1 MDIEKIIQQMTL
13 AEKAD
18 FCSGSDFW
26 HTQPVERLGVPAVMM
41 SDGPSG
47 LRKQDEQGDHL
58 GINESIPA
66 VCFPSSAAVAS
77 SFDTALAEKLG
88 ETLGNECRAENLAL
102 LLGPGLNIK
111 RAVCFPS
118 SAAVASSFDTA
129 LAEKLGE
136 TLGNECRAENLA
148 LLLGPGL
155 NIKRSPLCGRN
166 FEYFSEDPY
175 LSGEMGAALV
185 NGIQSNGVGSCIKHF
200 AANNQ
205 ETDRMVSDSVM
216 DERTLHEIYLPA
228 FETVVKK
235 AKPLGVMAAYN
246 KLNGTHCSENKELLT
261 DILRKRWGYE
271 GMVVTDWGAVK
282 DRAKG
287 IAAGQD
293 LEMPGGS
300 GRGTNSILSAIKAG
314 TLSEEELNAA
324 VRNLLR
330 FVDSVTKTEDAS
342 AVFDRDA
349 DYRMAVSVAE
359 NSAVLLKNEKGTLP
373 LAKGCKAVFLG
384 EFAEHPRY
392 QGGGSSHVNSAKV
405 SCALEHAPGV
415 AYAQGYRTDE
425 DTVDPALEQAAV
437 AAAVDADVAVI
448 FAGLPERYE
457 SEGYDRTTL
466 AMPENQNHLIAAVAA
481 VQPNTVVVLHNG
493 SAIEMPWVNDVPAVL
508 ELYLAGDGAGEA
520 AVNLLYGA
528 VNPSGKLAE
537 TFPRRLSDTPAYL
550 SFPGERE
557 TSVYS
562 EGVFVGYRYYDTTEA
577 DVLFPFGHGLSYTT
591 FEYSVLRLSRS
602 TVREGEEV
610 QVTVTV
616 KNTGAVAG
624 KETVQLYVAPP
635 KGERHRPVRELKGFA
650 KVSLQPGESKEVQ
663 FTLDKRS
670 LAYYEPELHDF
681 YAESGTYQICVGASS
696 RDLRLTGLL
705 EWQAAQPLP
714 VHFTAASTLKQVMTH
729 PVGAAIIGPILQRMA
744 AAAGSATGK
753 KDDDDSSLSM
763 MMGIQLNT
771 LIDFHVLTEEQL
783 NGILS
788 QINQA

>member
-1 MDIEKIIQQMTL
+1 MDIEKILQQMTL
-13 AEKAD
+13 EEKAD

-88 ETLGNECRAENLAL
+88 N
-102 LLGPGLNIK
+102 
-111 RAVCFPS
+111 
-118 SAAVASSFDTA
+118 
-129 LAEKLGE
+129 

-185 NGIQSNGVGSCIKHF
+185 KGIQSNGVGSCIKHF

-235 AKPLGVMAAYN
+235 AQPLGVMAAYN
-246 KLNGTHCSENKELLT
+246 KLN
-261 DILRKRWGYE
+261 
-271 GMVVTDWGAVK
+271 
-282 DRAKG
+282 G

-300 GRGTNSILSAIKAG
+300 GRGTSSILSAIKAG
-314 TLSEEELNAA
+314 TLSEEELNTA

-330 FVDSVTKTEDAS
+330 FVDSVTEAESTN

-437 AAAVDADVAVI
+437 AAAADAEVAVI

-729 PVGAAIIGPILQRMA
+729 PVGAAIIGPILQHMA

>member
-1 MDIEKIIQQMTL
+1 MERNINELVAQMTL
-13 AEKAD
+13 EEKAGL
-18 FCSGSDFW
+18 CSGADFW
-26 HTQPVERLGVPAVMM
+26 HLKGVERLGIPGVMV
-41 SDGPSG
+41 SDGPHG
-47 LRKQDEQGDHL
+47 LRKQDQEADHL
-58 GINESIPA
+58 GINDSIKA
-66 VCFPSSAAVAS
+66 VCFPAACATAA
-77 SFDTALAEKLG
+77 SFDEALLERMGRALG
-88 ETLGNECRAENLAL
+88 EECRAEDVSV
-102 LLGPGLNIK
+102 LLGP
-111 RAVCFPS
+111 AV
-118 SAAVASSFDTA
+118 
-129 LAEKLGE
+129 
-136 TLGNECRAENLA
+136 
-148 LLLGPGL
+148 

-228 FETVVKK
+228 FETIVKN
-235 AKPLGVMAAYN
+235 AKPMGVMAAYN
-246 KLNGTHCSENKELLT
+246 KLNGIHCSENKELLT

-300 GRGTNSILSAIKAG
+300 SRGTKSILSAIKAG
-314 TLSEEELNAA
+314 TLSEEALNAA

-330 FVDSVTKTEDAS
+330 FVDFTSRTENTS

-349 DYRMAVSVAE
+349 DYRVAVSVAE
-359 NSAVLLKNEKGTLP
+359 NSAVLLKNEKGVLP

-437 AAAVDADVAVI
+437 AAAADADVAVI

-493 SAIEMPWVNDVPAVL
+493 SAVEMPWLNDVPAVL

-520 AVNLLYGA
+520 AVDLLYGT

-537 TFPRRLSDTPAYL
+537 TFPRKLSDTPAYL

-557 TSVYS
+557 TSVYT
-562 EGVFVGYRYYDTTEA
+562 EGVFVGYRYYDTKEA

-591 FEYSVLRLSRS
+591 FAYSDLRLSHS
-602 TVREGEEV
+602 IVREGEDV

-616 KNTGAVAG
+616 TNTGAVSG
-624 KETVQLYVAPP
+624 KETVQLYVTPP

-650 KVSLQPGESKEVQ
+650 KVSLQPGESKDVQ

-696 RDLRLTGLL
+696 RDLRLTGSL

-744 AAAGSATGK
+744 SAAGGATGK
-753 KDDDDSSLSM
+753 KDDDASSLSI

-783 NGILS
+783 NGILG

>member
-1 MDIEKIIQQMTL
+1 MIRIQQLKLPVTHTQEELEQKIRKTL
-13 AEKAD
+13 KIGKHDLQEIELLRRSIDARKKSELKYVYQLDVKVKDENAVLRKAKNNQIVKAEKK
-18 FCSGSDFW
+18 
-26 HTQPVERLGVPAVMM
+26 PYV
-41 SDGPSG
+41 
-47 LRKQDEQGDHL
+47 
-58 GINESIPA
+58 
-66 VCFPSSAAVAS
+66 FP
-77 SFDTALAEKLG
+77 K
-88 ETLGNECRAENLAL
+88 
-102 LLGPGLNIK
+102 
-111 RAVCFPS
+111 
-118 SAAVASSFDTA
+118 
-129 LAEKLGE
+129 
-136 TLGNECRAENLA
+136 
-148 LLLGPGL
+148 
-155 NIKRSPLCGRN
+155 
-166 FEYFSEDPY
+166 
-175 LSGEMGAALV
+175 SGEQTLV
-185 NGIQSNGVGSCIKHF
+185 HRPVII
-200 AANNQ
+200 
-205 ETDRMVSDSVM
+205 
-216 DERTLHEIYLPA
+216 
-228 FETVVKK
+228 
-235 AKPLGVMAAYN
+235 
-246 KLNGTHCSENKELLT
+246 
-261 DILRKRWGYE
+261 
-271 GMVVTDWGAVK
+271 
-282 DRAKG
+282 
-287 IAAGQD
+287 
-293 LEMPGGS
+293 GS
-300 GRGTNSILSAIKAG
+300 GPAGLFCAYVLAKHGYRPLVLERGESAEQRKKSVDAFWKTG
-314 TLSEEELNAA
+314 VLNPESN
-324 VRNLLR
+324 VQ
-330 FVDSVTKTEDAS
+330 FGEG
-342 AVFDRDA
+342 A

-359 NSAVLLKNEKGTLP
+359 NSAVLLKNEKGVLP

-384 EFAEHPRY
+384 EFAQHPRY

-729 PVGAAIIGPILQRMA
+729 PVGAAIIGPILQHMA